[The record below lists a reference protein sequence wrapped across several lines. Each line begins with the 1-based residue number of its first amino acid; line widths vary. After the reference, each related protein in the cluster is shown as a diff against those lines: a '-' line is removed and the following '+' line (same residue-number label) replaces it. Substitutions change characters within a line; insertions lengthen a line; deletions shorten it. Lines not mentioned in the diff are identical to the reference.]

1 LRIFRNYPDAGAV
14 GGKLILPDGTLQ
26 EAGGIVFCDGSA
38 ANLGRGDNLEAAMYN
53 YVREVD
59 YCSAA
64 LLATRRSLFEKLD
77 GFDERYKPAYYED
90 TDYCFKVREADYR
103 VYYQPESAVIHLEG
117 ATSGMDTT
125 RGVKR
130 YQVINQEKFAQK
142 WRNVLQRQPSR
153 PSNSDLAAW
162 RALAM

>member
-1 LRIFRNYPDAGAV
+1 VFR
-14 GGKLILPDGTLQ
+14 
-26 EAGGIVFCDGSA
+26 DGSA
-38 ANLGRGDNLEAAMYN
+38 ANLGRGEVIDALLYN
-53 YVREVD
+53 YVRQVD

-64 LLATRRSLFEKLD
+64 LLATKRSVFESVG
-77 GFDERYKPAYYED
+77 GFDTRYQPAYYED
-90 TDYCFKVREADYR
+90 TDYCLQVRAAGQS
-103 VYYQPESAVIHLEG
+103 VYYQPESTVIHVEG

-142 WRNVLQRQPSR
+142 WRKRLGNQPAR
-153 PSNSDLAAW
+153 PSYSDPGAW